1 MSASIT
7 DRVNSIAEDLQEEDT
22 MPFSERHFL
31 DVGYEV
37 RESGDVQEVTLTLTV
52 GGPHIEVEC
61 LSGVVAGYW
70 GGESYRRGIESQEVK
85 EYGRMLAEQM
95 ESRID

>member
-7 DRVNSIAEDLQEEDT
+7 DRVNSIAEDLQKEAT

-31 DVGYEV
+31 DVEYKI
-37 RESGDVQEVTLTLTV
+37 RESGTVQEVTLTLTV

-61 LSGVVAGYW
+61 LSGVVVGHW
-70 GGESYRRGIESQEVK
+70 SGESYRRGIESEEVQ